1 VQGRRVFQL
10 IELLYL
16 LVLKELKVRYKRSVL
31 GYLWAIANPFAFS
44 LVYWIAFKF
53 IMRVQMDNYIVF
65 VLTGMFPWGWLTQST
80 IQGTASFTNNLSLV
94 RRVKLPKLILPL
106 SSVLQEMVHFVFA
119 IPIVFFFIMITGGHI
134 SSLSSLLWQIP
145 LMLVIEALFVLPLTI
160 IGAVLNVYV
169 RDIQYLVG
177 ILFSALFFTTPMVYP
192 LSMVPE
198 EYQKY
203 FKLNPAYWLID
214 SWRIV
219 FAGDTLP
226 LQNFIYM
233 FGSIAVFS
241 LIAGWTYRRLAI
253 RIAELV

>member
-1 VQGRRVFQL
+1 MQGGRYFQL
-10 IELLYL
+10 VELLYL

-31 GYLWAIANPFAFS
+31 GYFWTIANPFAFA

-65 VLTGMFPWGWLTQST
+65 ILTGMFPWAWLAQST
-80 IQGTASFTNNLSLV
+80 IQGTGSFSNNLSLV
-94 RRVKLPKLILPL
+94 RRVNLPKLILPL

-119 IPIVFFFIMITGGHI
+119 IPVVFFFIAIAGEQIHP
-134 SSLSSLLWQIP
+134 LSLLWQMP
-145 LMLVIEALFVLPLTI
+145 LMLTLQAFFVFPLTV

-177 ILFSALFFTTPMVYP
+177 ILFAVFFFVTPMVYP

-198 EYQKY
+198 DYQGY

-219 FAGDTLP
+219 FAGDILP
-226 LQNFIYM
+226 LDHLACVFA
-233 FGSIAVFS
+233 SIVVFS
-241 LIAGWTYRRLAI
+241 LVAGWTYHRLAG

>member
-1 VQGRRVFQL
+1 MQSARYFQL
-10 IELLYL
+10 AELLYL
-16 LVLKELKVRYKRSVL
+16 MVLKELKVRYKRSVL
-31 GYLWAIANPFAFS
+31 GYLWAIANPFAFA
-44 LVYWIAFKF
+44 LVYWVAFKF

-106 SSVLQEMVHFVFA
+106 SNVLQEMAHFMFA
-119 IPIVFFFIMITGGHI
+119 IPIVFFFIAITGEHI
-134 SSLSSLLWQIP
+134 KPLSLLWQLP
-145 LMLVIEALFVLPLTI
+145 LMLALEGLFVLPLTI

-192 LSMVPE
+192 LTMVPE
-198 EYQKY
+198 GYQKY

-214 SWRIV
+214 SWRVV
-219 FAGDTLP
+219 FAGDILP
-226 LQNFIYM
+226 LENFIYM
-233 FGSIAVFS
+233 CGSIAVFS
-241 LIAGWTYRRLAI
+241 LVAGLTYRRLST
-253 RIAELV
+253 RVAELV